1 MKRVV
6 KKVPEKIVKKIPD
19 KLNNDLDL
27 GYDKNIGNEFNIL
40 FVGDI
45 TFAENYVFEYSSR
58 KNIGFNILER
68 YGHDHFFQK
77 VKPILLESDLV
88 IANLETP
95 LIDANNTVR
104 PSFSFS
110 SYRYTKNKVAFSIG
124 RIKQKLLNI

>member
-1 MKRVV
+1 M
-6 KKVPEKIVKKIPD
+6 
-19 KLNNDLDL
+19 
-27 GYDKNIGNEFNIL
+27 
-40 FVGDI
+40 
-45 TFAENYVFEYSSR
+45 SSR

-95 LIDANNTVR
+95 LIDANNTVK

-110 SYRYTKNKVAFSIG
+110 STNRYNKKKG
-124 RIKQKLLNI
+124 RLSALVG